1 MGENL
6 LMNNFFLSFCKKYD
20 IRLNSQQEQ
29 AVQAIDENVLLLAVP
44 GSGKTTVLVARLGYM
59 ILEKH
64 IDPKKI
70 LAITFNTQAAAEMK
84 QRFSLKFSEE
94 LANQISFKTINS
106 LAYQI
111 YSQFCFD
118 VHYPKRNID
127 ERREKA
133 ILRSV
138 YQSIT
143 KEFPSE
149 NDILNLQSE
158 ITYVKNMRLDASQ
171 IKALEEDDSFF
182 PKMFEMYEKVMKEQG
197 LMDFNDQ
204 MAFAIW
210 ILENRKYY
218 RDLWSHKYQYI
229 CVDEAQDTSKI
240 QHDIIKILSF
250 DNHLFMVGDEDQSI
264 YGFRA
269 AYPQALLSFQNDH
282 DNAKVIRMETNYRS
296 TPEIVLKAQTFIS
309 KNKDR
314 FEKNMCADRPS
325 GQEVKVRTVKDR
337 RPQYAYMMKVLGNV
351 NSQTAVLYR
360 ENDSAVPLVDQL
372 LRKNIP
378 FFMAGAKT
386 DVFGV
391 PCIRDIL
398 SFMKLALDPYDTD
411 AFDRVSNKGYL
422 YLKKQVKEQ
431 IILDCKT
438 KSISVFEALDKYKEK
453 VSMSNIEAF
462 EAMINRLCYAK
473 VKDAIWIASSDRY
486 KKYAKDMN
494 IDLTKLETLRFI
506 AESETSIPS
515 FLNRIE
521 YLRDVMRNGMHPKSS
536 NIILSTVHASKGKEF
551 DTVYLID
558 IYDGKFPAVQDD
570 EEILCMSNQQLE
582 QEERRLFY
590 VALTRAKNNLNIIKL
605 ENRYSS
611 FIQELFPK
619 QEKKVQKNSQPVK
632 KIDPEEI
639 ERKRVEEFNL
649 RKEEILPQISQQE
662 EPVFD
667 HTGERWFQ
675 CEICKKV
682 LPREYFAS
690 YGGTNR
696 MNLGVCLE
704 CRKSGKG

>member
-1 MGENL
+1 
-6 LMNNFFLSFCKKYD
+6 MNADFLSFCKKYD
-20 IRLNSQQEQ
+20 IHLNSQQAQ
-29 AVQAIDENVLLLAVP
+29 AVHAIDENVLLLAVP

-64 IDPKKI
+64 IDPEKI

-84 QRFSLKFSEE
+84 QRFSLKFGSV

-133 ILRSV
+133 ILRNV

-171 IKALEEDDSFF
+171 IKELEEDDSFF

-218 RDLWSHKYQYI
+218 RDLWSDRYEYI

-240 QHDIIKILSF
+240 QHDMIKILSF
-250 DNHLFMVGDEDQSI
+250 NNHLFMVGDEDQSI

-296 TPEIVLKAQTFIS
+296 TPEIVLKAQAFIS
-309 KNKDR
+309 KNRDR

-325 GQEVKVRTVKDR
+325 GQDVKVRTVKDR
-337 RPQYAYMMKVLGNV
+337 RPQYAYMMKVLENV
-351 NSQTAVLYR
+351 NTQTAVLYR

-398 SFMKLALDPYDTD
+398 AFMRLALDPYDTD
-411 AFDRVSNKGYL
+411 AFDRVANKGYL
-422 YLKKQVKEQ
+422 FLKKQVKEQ
-431 IILDCKT
+431 IILDCRT
-438 KSISVFEALDKYKEK
+438 NAISVFEALDKFKEK

-473 VKDAIWIASSDRY
+473 VKDAIWIASNDRY

-494 IDLTKLETLRFI
+494 IDLTKLETLRYI
-506 AESETSIPS
+506 AESETSISS

-521 YLRDVMRNGMHPKSS
+521 YLRDVMRNGMYPKSS

-558 IYDGKFPAVQDD
+558 VYDGKFPAVQDN

-619 QEKKVQKNSQPVK
+619 QEKKIQENSQPVK
-632 KIDPEEI
+632 KIDPEEV
-639 ERKRVEEFNL
+639 ERKRVEDFNL
-649 RKEEILPQISQQE
+649 RKEEILPQIHQQE

-682 LPREYFAS
+682 LPREYFSS
-690 YGGTNR
+690 YGGMNH